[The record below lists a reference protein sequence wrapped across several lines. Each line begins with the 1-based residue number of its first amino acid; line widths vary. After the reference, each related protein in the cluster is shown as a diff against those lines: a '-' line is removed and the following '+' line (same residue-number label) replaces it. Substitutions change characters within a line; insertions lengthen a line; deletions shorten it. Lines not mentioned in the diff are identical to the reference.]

1 MTIRPAKH
9 PDYKFS
15 VRFIRESED
24 NPVITAVNI
33 RCLYDTQTSEG
44 IKTKYLNVTYR
55 YIENSPNTIFSSGI
69 YRKDNTLH
77 DGCTQLPTLI
87 NSQVYLHGSDD
98 YRRKTLKRIIMSD
111 SFFHE
116 KVFNPCNISNLHDT
130 DMSTWLSAAPPK
142 LRALLMS
149 RTFE

>member
-1 MTIRPAKH
+1 MPKR

-15 VRFIRESED
+15 VRFLRESED

-33 RCLYDTQTSEG
+33 QCLYDTQTPEG

-55 YIENSPNTIFSSGI
+55 YIENSPSTIFSSGI

-111 SFFHE
+111 SFFNE
-116 KVFNPCNISNLHDT
+116 KLFSHCNIPNLHDT
-130 DMSTWLSAAPPK
+130 DMSTWLSAATPR
-142 LRALLMS
+142 LRAHLMS
-149 RTFE
+149 QYT

>member
-1 MTIRPAKH
+1 MAKR

-15 VRFIRESED
+15 VRFLRESEN
-24 NPVITAVNI
+24 NPEITAVNI
-33 RCLYDTQTSEG
+33 RCVYDTKTPEG

-55 YIENSPNTIFSSGI
+55 YIDNTHNPNTIFATGI

-87 NSQVYLHGSDD
+87 NSQVYLHGTDD

-111 SFFHE
+111 SFFHD
-116 KVFNPCNISNLHDT
+116 KVFNPYNIPNLHDT

-142 LRALLMS
+142 LRALIIS
-149 RTFE
+149 RTFA

>member
-1 MTIRPAKH
+1 MMKN

-15 VRFIRESED
+15 VRFLRESED

-33 RCLYDTQTSEG
+33 RCLYDTQTPEG

-55 YIENSPNTIFSSGI
+55 YIESNPNTIFSSGI

-87 NSQVYLHGSDD
+87 NSQVYLHGTDD

-116 KVFNPCNISNLHDT
+116 KLFSHCNIPNLHDT
-130 DMSTWLSAAPPK
+130 DMSTWLSAATPR
-142 LRALLMS
+142 LRAHLMS
-149 RTFE
+149 QYT